1 MAATKAI
8 YIDDVRI
15 GYGTSVKI
23 SAETNTEST
32 PTFDGPVT
40 DGTDQVP
47 HTVEIERL
55 RYGKISDYKQMSK
68 LLHEMLTTPKNITVI
83 EKIKMV
89 DGTIKVKDRVYNCI
103 LDSDEYE
110 LDPEE
115 QTVESLSFTGGIR
128 HRWIGGEKI
137 Y

>member
-1 MAATKAI
+1 MATKLV
-8 YIDDVRI
+8 YIGDLRI
-15 GYGTSVKI
+15 GYCTSAKI
-23 SAETNTEST
+23 SAETQTEST

-55 RYGKISDYKQMSK
+55 RYSKISDYVTMSK
-68 LLHEMLTTPKNITVI
+68 LLHDMLTTPQNITIKEDV
-83 EKIKMV
+83 KMV
-89 DGTIKVKDRVYNCI
+89 DGKTRVTDRVYNCI

-115 QTVESLSFTGGIR
+115 QTVESLSFTGGKR
-128 HRWIGGEKI
+128 SRWIGGEKI

>member
-1 MAATKAI
+1 MSTKEVV
-8 YIDDVRI
+8 IDNLRV
-15 GYGTSVKI
+15 GYCTSAKI
-23 SAETNTEST
+23 SAETQTEST

-55 RYGKISDYKQMSK
+55 RYSKITDYVELSK
-68 LLHEMLTTPKNITVI
+68 LLHEMLTTAKNITI
-83 EKIKMV
+83 RETIKMA
-89 DGTIKVKDRVYNCI
+89 DGEAKITDAVFNCV

-115 QTVESLSFTGGIR
+115 QTVESLKFTGGIR
-128 HRWIGGEKI
+128 HRWINGEKI

>member
-1 MAATKAI
+1 MANKVV
-8 YIDDVRI
+8 YIGDLRI
-15 GYGTSVKI
+15 GYCTSAKI

-55 RYGKISDYKQMSK
+55 RYSKISDYKTMSK
-68 LLHEMLTTPKNITVI
+68 LLHEMLTTPKNIAI
-83 EKIKMV
+83 KEDIKMV
-89 DGTIKVKDRVYNCI
+89 DGKTRVLDVVYNCI